1 MLNPSHFS
9 HDNMSQLL
17 RIPSKSFNDTNEAK
31 TNEIILLLSEYIQ
44 TLKGSRRAGRAG
56 AGTGI
61 QTNIDMD
68 PDGYP
73 ILPTIATWNKISKA
87 DLETMY
93 RSYIT
98 IQYGRCVHK

>member
-1 MLNPSHFS
+1 
-9 HDNMSQLL
+9 MSQLL
-17 RIPSKSFNDTNEAK
+17 GIPSKSFKDTNEAK
-31 TNEIILLLSEYIQ
+31 TNEIILHLSEYIQ
-44 TLKGSRRAGRAG
+44 TLKGRRRAGAG

-98 IQYGRCVHK
+98 IQYGRCVHKSFLNTF